1 MAQVISVAAGK
12 GGVGKTTTAVNLAAV
27 MAETG
32 RVLLVDADPQDAGSA
47 AWWYGD
53 GEGWTFDLV
62 KDTDPEL
69 LSQLRLVDGYDRVV
83 VDTPP
88 RLGSTILRSVASA
101 SDLTVCVAAPEGAEL
116 VAAIQ
121 TMNEVPAGSACKV
134 LLTQVDSRSLA
145 EAIDAQNT
153 LLAAGVP
160 AFGAFIRLY
169 KAHKR
174 ARAAHRSILAEI
186 GDRSSE
192 AGSDYR
198 RATAEVEA
206 LLAAA
211 TKTGV

>member
-1 MAQVISVAAGK
+1 MAQVIAVAAGK

-27 MAETG
+27 LAETG

-53 GEGWTFDLV
+53 GEDWPFDLV
-62 KDTDPEL
+62 KDTDPAL
-69 LSQLRLVDGYDRVV
+69 LAQLRTIEDYDRVV

-88 RLGSTILRSVASA
+88 RLGSTILRSVAVA

-121 TMNEVPAGSACKV
+121 TMNEVPEGSACKV

-153 LLAAGVP
+153 LMEAGVP

-169 KAHKR
+169 KAHRR
-174 ARAAHRSILAEI
+174 ARASHRSVLAES
-186 GDRSSE
+186 GDRTAE
-192 AGSDYR
+192 AASDYR

-206 LLAAA
+206 ALLSTPA
-211 TKTGV
+211 VV